1 MQVSNEEVQKRA
13 TGTMKTVSKQVRT
26 GNVLQMDNSS
36 LPQVALTWAPD
47 EKHER
52 KLDPEKHGVGS
63 GERTNGDGLLFLERE
78 RAGGGSPSVL
88 EK

>member
-47 EKHER
+47 EKHKR
-52 KLDPEKHGVGS
+52 DS
-63 GERTNGDGLLFLERE
+63 
-78 RAGGGSPSVL
+78 
-88 EK
+88 